1 MIYIFIDTCEVK
13 RANKK
18 VFFRFKKMCKSCF
31 RSKDWLVVVS
41 LNGLKKEKL

>member
-18 VFFRFKKMCKSCF
+18 VFL
-31 RSKDWLVVVS
+31 D
-41 LNGLKKEKL
+41 LKKCVKVVLDQKIDK